1 MTKEV
6 LVSVKG
12 TQLMGEE
19 NDTIEIITSGTCYEK
34 NGKQYILFEGAIGD
48 AGDVTRNT
56 VKIEPDKV
64 EVTKR
69 GLVESHMTF
78 ERGKKNMANY
88 VTPVGLIVLGLTTA
102 SLTVTEN
109 EKEIHI
115 GIKYSLEMNG
125 EYISDCSME
134 ILAKAREKGG
144 LHLT

>member
-34 NGKQYILFEGAIGD
+34 NGKQYILFEEAI
-48 AGDVTRNT
+48 
-56 VKIEPDKV
+56 EC
-64 EVTKR
+64 
-69 GLVESHMTF
+69 
-78 ERGKKNMANY
+78 GKNNMANY
-88 VTPVGLIVLGLTTA
+88 VTPVGLIILGLTTA

-115 GIKYSLEMNG
+115 GINYSLEMNG
-125 EYISDCSME
+125 EYISDCSLE

>member
-19 NDTIEIITSGTCYEK
+19 NDTIEIITSGTWYEK
-34 NGKQYILFEGAIGD
+34 NGKQYILFEEAIGD
-48 AGDVTRNT
+48 TGDVTRNT

-78 ERGKKNMANY
+78 ECGKKNMANY
-88 VTPVGLIVLGLTTA
+88 MTPVGLIVLGLTTS
-102 SLTVTEN
+102 SLTVTED
-109 EKEIHI
+109 EKTIHI
-115 GIKYSLEMNG
+115 GITYSLEMNG
-125 EYISDCSME
+125 EYISGCSLE
-134 ILAKAREKGG
+134 LLAKAREKGV